1 MAFDERRGV
10 TVLHGGWATYPNPSW
25 SETWEWNGEQ
35 WTMVSDSGPATQYHI
50 GMVYDSRRSVCVL
63 FAYDGRTYE
72 WDGGTWRVAAATGP
86 PPRRTSALTF
96 DSFRGVTV
104 LFGGSRNA
112 PLPRYLGDTW
122 EYDGHSWHQVST
134 SGPAPRDGHV
144 MTFDSARGVTIL
156 FGGGDDNQLFNDTWE
171 WDGKTWKIARP
182 CYADCDTTTGEGI
195 LDIFDFLCFGNR
207 FAANDPYACDCDLTT
222 GLGVCDIFD
231 FLCFGNAFNAGCP

>member
-1 MAFDERRGV
+1 
-10 TVLHGGWATYPNPSW
+10 
-25 SETWEWNGEQ
+25 
-35 WTMVSDSGPATQYHI
+35 
-50 GMVYDSRRSVCVL
+50 
-63 FAYDGRTYE
+63 
-72 WDGGTWRVAAATGP
+72 
-86 PPRRTSALTF
+86 
-96 DSFRGVTV
+96 
-104 LFGGSRNA
+104 
-112 PLPRYLGDTW
+112 
-122 EYDGHSWHQVST
+122 
-134 SGPAPRDGHV
+134 